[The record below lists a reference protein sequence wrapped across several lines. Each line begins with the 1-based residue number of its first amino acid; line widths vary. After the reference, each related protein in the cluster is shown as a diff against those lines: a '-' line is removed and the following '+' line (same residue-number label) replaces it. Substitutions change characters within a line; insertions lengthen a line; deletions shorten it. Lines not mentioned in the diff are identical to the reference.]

1 MAQTLP
7 HLASSRR
14 RSGSGGVMRV
24 ICAWCLREG
33 AQGLVEERAPL
44 GDERETYGICPSHR
58 LELLIGRYLRALAF
72 GSGPR

>member
-1 MAQTLP
+1 
-7 HLASSRR
+7 
-14 RSGSGGVMRV
+14 MRV